1 MYAVSNNN
9 YYLTDFLIK
18 SGADVN
24 AEDNTGYT
32 ALMSTAAKFEGNN
45 CNLAAL
51 LIKNGADVNAKN
63 NDGVTPLMY
72 ATFRNNYE
80 VIKLLIKKGADVN
93 ARDYSESTA

>member
-1 MYAVSNNN
+1 M
-9 YYLTDFLIK
+9 D
-18 SGADVN
+18 
-24 AEDNTGYT
+24 
-32 ALMSTAAKFEGNN
+32 TAAKFEGNN

-93 ARDYSESTA
+93 ARDYSESTALKYSTNEEMKKFLKKYGAK